1 MKLSVSLLATG
12 CEKHVDM
19 EDEHKRHTFCDK
31 HMATEITADALGD
44 EYKGCV
50 IWVSDQNNKRG
61 FPMEQTVLAHY
72 RVLLLLW
79 WGSFLL

>member
-50 IWVSDQNNKRG
+50 I
-61 FPMEQTVLAHY
+61 
-72 RVLLLLW
+72 
-79 WGSFLL
+79 